1 MSPNYCMC
9 VLQVIFFPSHGHHKD
24 PSVTRRVMDYMDFMN
39 SKTLFTI
46 VRKDESLRNYQPVT
60 IHVNYHPDKHPRM
73 LAVVQRYVA
82 GDMQA
87 LNAFPDGSI

>member
-1 MSPNYCMC
+1 M
-9 VLQVIFFPSHGHHKD
+9 QVIFFPSHGQHKD

-46 VRKDESLRNYQPVT
+46 VRKHESLQRHQPVT
-60 IHVNYHPDKHPRM
+60 IHVNYHPDKHARM
-73 LAVVQRYVA
+73 LAVVQRYV
-82 GDMQA
+82 DDNMQA

>member
-1 MSPNYCMC
+1 
-9 VLQVIFFPSHGHHKD
+9 
-24 PSVTRRVMDYMDFMN
+24 MDYMDFMN
-39 SKTLFTI
+39 SKTHFTI
-46 VRKDESLRNYQPVT
+46 ERKDESLCNYQPVT

>member
-1 MSPNYCMC
+1 
-9 VLQVIFFPSHGHHKD
+9 
-24 PSVTRRVMDYMDFMN
+24 MDYMDFMN

-46 VRKDESLRNYQPVT
+46 VRKDQQLQRHQPVT

-73 LAVVQRYVA
+73 LAVVRRYVD

-87 LNAFPDGSI
+87 LASFPDGSI